1 MSNQR
6 INVKVQTAKLIKALE
21 AALAQRIKDVAQYKT
36 ERKAYEVALEVFN
49 RSLESLI
56 GTKKLH
62 LRDVTVRNGW
72 RDEPKIV
79 QFEYTIL
86 DAKIEQPTMPG
97 FPHSA
102 ENEIG
107 EIKNAIA
114 VLKLTDDE
122 TVSTST
128 YNNVAKYL

>member
-6 INVKVQTAKLIKALE
+6 INVKVPTAKLIKALE
-21 AALAQRIKDVAQYKT
+21 TALAQRIKEVAQYKT

-72 RDEPKIV
+72 RDEPRIV

-86 DAKIEQPTMPG
+86 DSKIQQPEAPH
-97 FPHSA
+97 FPHRV